1 MTSWGVVS
9 KLQIE
14 ELANQKQDQNVS
26 SSFAIAVPIECSAAP
41 SLASTHGRASAF
53 GQFTLEGAVTGGT
66 RTLRSTTTIA
76 MSARAT
82 TLRRLQGLVAS
93 TSGTHPRG
101 HAAARSVLLASVA
114 SSGRHVLVSC
124 GVSSADHPGAFAV
137 RRDTR
142 WNETA
147 NRQGAGFRGYA
158 AAGDGGDGTTWD
170 DAAEGSADDVVLET
184 AEESTSSGDSGNDAA
199 LPYVG
204 SASAGDLLSVDPTV
218 LPSDDVLP
226 PHLMRPSWLQKKRTR
241 KQKGSYEGFLTEIDS
256 YPDFEPP
263 GGALYN
269 ISDFAHKTVESDAGL
284 LKQFTSSY
292 IDEQRKIYENR
303 GGTAGLSD
311 EDFIER
317 YNESFA
323 KTDTETAGEIITW
336 EVVMVHEAGG
346 ENDHP
351 LNRKVVMKVGGKDL
365 QKETGIS
372 DEALAYVVDIC
383 GSRYDA
389 KKDVLK
395 IVCSRSRNREHNR
408 QWCLKVLYD
417 LIMEGNRE
425 FPSDS
430 YSFSPEGPVE
440 PQGK

>member
-1 MTSWGVVS
+1 MYD
-9 KLQIE
+9 
-14 ELANQKQDQNVS
+14 N
-26 SSFAIAVPIECSAAP
+26 
-41 SLASTHGRASAF
+41 
-53 GQFTLEGAVTGGT
+53 
-66 RTLRSTTTIA
+66 
-76 MSARAT
+76 
-82 TLRRLQGLVAS
+82 
-93 TSGTHPRG
+93 
-101 HAAARSVLLASVA
+101 
-114 SSGRHVLVSC
+114 
-124 GVSSADHPGAFAV
+124 
-137 RRDTR
+137 
-142 WNETA
+142 
-147 NRQGAGFRGYA
+147 
-158 AAGDGGDGTTWD
+158 
-170 DAAEGSADDVVLET
+170 
-184 AEESTSSGDSGNDAA
+184 
-199 LPYVG
+199 
-204 SASAGDLLSVDPTV
+204 
-218 LPSDDVLP
+218 
-226 PHLMRPSWLQKKRTR
+226 
-241 KQKGSYEGFLTEIDS
+241 
-256 YPDFEPP
+256 
-263 GGALYN
+263 
-269 ISDFAHKTVESDAGL
+269 SDFAQRSVESDAGVVRRC
-284 LKQFTSSY
+284 TSSY
-292 IDEQRKIYENR
+292 MDGQRKRDEDR
-303 GGTAGLSD
+303 GGTAGISD
-311 EDFIER
+311 EDFSER

-440 PQGK
+440 PPGK